1 MTPLDA
7 LPAEFR
13 DAVRHAARMHGVS
26 IESLV
31 GEAWICATAG
41 KTTVF
46 FQSRVRR
53 ELHAPASAARL
64 AEAATV
70 WDGIYQPP
78 ALPGEEP
85 EPEPEMLAPLS
96 TGEIAARDRVTIRA
110 VQIRRKK
117 WIEKQKVAL
126 ASGQLDLFGVGGAR

>member
-1 MTPLDA
+1 MTPA
-7 LPAEFR
+7 ICILPPAWQ
-13 DAVRHAARMHGVS
+13 DAVVRAAQMHRVPPDELIGD
-26 IESLV
+26 
-31 GEAWICATAG
+31 AWICATTG
-41 KTTVF
+41 KTTRY

-126 ASGQLDLFGVGGAR
+126 ASGQLDLFGGAR

>member
-1 MTPLDA
+1 MTPA
-7 LPAEFR
+7 ICILPPAWQ
-13 DAVRHAARMHGVS
+13 DAVRQAARMHGVS

-31 GEAWICATAG
+31 GEAWICATSG
-41 KTTVF
+41 KTIDF

-70 WDGIYQPP
+70 WASFYETP
-78 ALPGEEP
+78 ALPGEEA
-85 EPEPEMLAPLS
+85 EPEMRAPLS